1 MMILQANKIRKSYG
15 NKLNKQEV
23 LKGIDIHIQKGE
35 FVSIMGHQGPGKP
48 HCLTCCL
55 RLIRSVTE
63 RSTLTET
70 K

>member
-35 FVSIMGHQGPGKP
+35 FVSIMGASGPGKP

>member
-35 FVSIMGHQGPGKP
+35 FVSIMGA
-48 HCLTCCL
+48 
-55 RLIRSVTE
+55 SVRE
-63 RSTLTET
+63 NHIA
-70 K
+70 